1 MNQQPLASTG
11 SILGQTDFG
20 KFGVVIPESL
30 KFQPSKRG
38 LSARRVPVKIR
49 SENSSYASNNNKLVR
64 FMLPNNAIY
73 DTRAGYLTF
82 TVTVTTAGGTYRR
95 IHSGIF
101 SIFQRLRILAAST
114 EIEDLRDFNRIYAA
128 LWEMINPPDV
138 TGNTGVTGMGFG
150 TQAQRNILGASPA
163 TDYVCPLFSGVLN
176 TELLPFDNINA
187 GVVLE
192 LYLDEAVNVV
202 ETDGTVPVITITNLV
217 LHMERL
223 DLDPTY
229 RASLS
234 AYVSANGLK
243 IGFRTWDRFINS
255 LTNGSQQNLSINTR
269 NASMNGILNFLINS
283 TELQNT
289 LTNDKFLNWVPTP
302 TGGGTLQQT
311 VLQINGTI
319 FPDEPIDCV
328 NYNRYECYQMYCR
341 WVMKWKMNGLLAIA
355 PPINNQAYQ
364 TNRFVQ
370 VDDLEAYPEEGDL
383 VNPFTTL
390 SNNNTLIKKLQF
402 SGALPTGWQL
412 DSWVEYFKEIIIN
425 QNGTVSVLQ

>member
-1 MNQQPLASTG
+1 MNQQPLASAG
-11 SILGQTDFG
+11 STLGQTDFG
-20 KFGVVIPESL
+20 KFNVVVPESL

-49 SENSSYASNNNKLVR
+49 SENQTYASNNNKLVR

-82 TVTVTTAGGTYRR
+82 TLTLTTTGGTYKR

-114 EIEDLRDFNRIYAA
+114 EIEDLRDYNRIYAA
-128 LWEMINPPDV
+128 LWEMVNPIEV
-138 TGNTGVTGMGFG
+138 TSNIGVTTLGFG
-150 TQAQRNILGASPA
+150 SQAQRNALGAA
-163 TDYVCPLFSGVLN
+163 VNTDYACPLFSGVLN

-192 LYLDEAVNVV
+192 LYLDDAVNVV
-202 ETDGTVPVITITNLV
+202 ETDGTVPVITISNPV
-217 LHMERL
+217 LHLERL
-223 DLDPTY
+223 DLEPSY
-229 RASLS
+229 RASLA
-234 AYVSANGLK
+234 AYVSSNGLK

-255 LTNGSQQNLSINTR
+255 LTTGSQQNLTINTR

-283 TELQNT
+283 SQLQNT
-289 LTNDKFLNWVPTP
+289 LINDKFITWTPTP

-328 NYNRYECYQMYCR
+328 GTSRYECYQMYCR
-341 WVMKWKMNGLLAIA
+341 WVMKWKMNGFLAIA
-355 PPINNQAYQ
+355 PPINSVAYQ
-364 TNRFVQ
+364 SSRFVQ
-370 VDDLEAYPEEGDL
+370 IDDLEAYPEEGDL

-402 SGALPTGWQL
+402 SAAIPNGWQL
-412 DSWVEYFKEIIIN
+412 DSWVEYFKEIIIA
-425 QNGTVSVLQ
+425 QNGSVSVLQ

>member
-11 SILGQTDFG
+11 STLGQTDFG
-20 KFGVVIPESL
+20 KFGVIVPESL
-30 KFQPSKRG
+30 KFQPSRRG

-49 SENSSYASNNNKLVR
+49 SENAQYASNNNKLVR

-73 DTRAGYLTF
+73 DTRSGYLTF
-82 TVTVTTAGGTYRR
+82 DLTLSTTGGTYKR

-128 LWEMINPPDV
+128 LWEMINPTDV
-138 TGNTGVTGMGFG
+138 TGNVGVTTMGFG
-150 TQAQRNILGASPA
+150 TQLQRNALGAASS
-163 TDYVCPLFSGVLN
+163 TGYVCPLFSGVLN

-187 GVVLE
+187 GIVLE
-192 LYLDEAVNVV
+192 LYLDDALNCI
-202 ETDGTVPVITITNLV
+202 ETDGTIPIITISNPI
-217 LHMERL
+217 LHLERL
-223 DLDPTY
+223 DLEPSY

-234 AYVSANGLK
+234 SYVSSNGLK

-255 LTNGSQQNLSINTR
+255 LTTGSQQNLTINTR
-269 NASMNGILNFLINS
+269 NASMNGILNFLVNS
-283 TELQNT
+283 SELQNT
-289 LTNDKFLNWVPTP
+289 LINDKFITWPATP
-302 TGGGTLQQT
+302 TAGGTLQQT

-328 NYNRYECYQMYCR
+328 NYSRYECYQMYCR
-341 WVMKWKMNGLLAIA
+341 WVMKWKLNGFLSIA
-355 PPINNQAYQ
+355 PSINSIAYQ
-364 TNRFVQ
+364 STRFVQ
-370 VDDLEAYPEEGDL
+370 IDDLEAYPEEGDL

-402 SGALPTGWQL
+402 SAALPAGWQL
-412 DSWVEYFKEIIIN
+412 DSWVEYFKEIIIT
-425 QNGTVSVLQ
+425 QNGSVQVLQ